1 MPKGS
6 YDKEAIISYIYG
18 GSSNT
23 ANAQHGAA
31 HIIGARLAEKIKV
44 EQDMN
49 ALFSGA

>member
-1 MPKGS
+1 MPKGT

-18 GSSNT
+18 SSSNT

-44 EQDMN
+44 NQDIME
-49 ALFSGA
+49 LFSG